1 MDIAAQ
7 PTLWGHAIS
16 SGRPVKGISSK
27 RLASGVG
34 CKPAIHFHP
43 LSPSMGGKFSAAKQG
58 GERFVPNRR
67 FLHDTGTRAA
77 KSSVES
83 SSGSPWVIGSL
94 VLYERKDG
102 RVGLGLVQELQGKKN
117 AFVLDGQ
124 SQKQVS
130 IQPKQVEC
138 VLKGGRYS
146 PADLEAFM
154 QAAAQVSSNEAD
166 GDQTQSSGLADA
178 WELAVADGVD
188 SWTLSDLA
196 DLVLGDA
203 SPKNLYLAYCMLSSD
218 KLYFKASKKDTGGS
232 LANFCYSPNS
242 QEVVQQKQKQLK
254 EQQEADAERARWAE
268 AAKAALA
275 VTKRSQQPTR
285 ESWLQGPY
293 AHRVKALEMTALAGD
308 TMKVPPKELALAQES
323 LSLAGIN
330 PPSANPQAPTSGGP
344 SLGSPLGDRC
354 FDLLCDLRVLRA
366 HEPLRVSRRGVPL
379 EFSKKLEE
387 AAQALLSSPPEDKC
401 ASSRIDLTHLRCYT
415 IDDAST
421 TEVDDGISVTSL
433 DGADLL
439 QGSDTKHA
447 VSGVRIWVHVADPTR
462 WLLGGVG
469 SSELL
474 EEAAARG
481 RSMYFPW
488 GSVPMFP
495 NSLAAGPFSLRD
507 GEVCDALSVAC
518 AVDDDGSI
526 LDVQVHPSRI
536 AITHKLTYHEADALI
551 ASTDA
556 QEQQQGQPDVSAD
569 QAAAAAAAVQDRQGE
584 VSSIGQNDLGVQL
597 DMRVLGL
604 ATKAR
609 RAYRTAA
616 GCIEIPLPEA
626 QVSVPKEDMDNLY
639 PRVNIRRLSQWE
651 SASRLMIA
659 EMMILA
665 GEGVGKLGAR
675 VGLPL
680 PYRAQPQ
687 PSLPTDE
694 IQASTPEGICKGYM
708 FRKCMT
714 KSTVAPTPS
723 RHASLGLST
732 YVQMTSPIRRYM
744 DIVAHLNLKAYL
756 AGTPLP
762 FSASAIE
769 QLATNAGSDRQRSMG
784 AAERAEEAYWVAEFF
799 RQRKKEGGATEW
811 PATVLG
817 WQRPDLKLASV
828 MLDELGLEVVIKVN
842 VDVNPGDY
850 LMLGLLEAR
859 PTEGLLRFY
868 VTDYLLSGGAMAA
881 MQASLQEIADAP
893 LEADESLWPSA
904 ISTEDEGDSAAE
916 GGDAGGVRL
925 AEAEA
930 FAASPLP
937 SDDELPPPPS
947 EAEHRAEQNVAT

>member
-1 MDIAAQ
+1 
-7 PTLWGHAIS
+7 
-16 SGRPVKGISSK
+16 
-27 RLASGVG
+27 
-34 CKPAIHFHP
+34 
-43 LSPSMGGKFSAAKQG
+43 
-58 GERFVPNRR
+58 
-67 FLHDTGTRAA
+67 
-77 KSSVES
+77 
-83 SSGSPWVIGSL
+83 
-94 VLYERKDG
+94 
-102 RVGLGLVQELQGKKN
+102 
-117 AFVLDGQ
+117 
-124 SQKQVS
+124 
-130 IQPKQVEC
+130 
-138 VLKGGRYS
+138 
-146 PADLEAFM
+146 M
-154 QAAAQVSSNEAD
+154 QAAAQVSSNAAD
-166 GDQTQSSGLADA
+166 GGQTQSCGLADA

-188 SWTLSDLA
+188 SWTIGDLA

-203 SPKNLYLAYCMLSSD
+203 SPKNQYLAYCMLSSD
-218 KLYFKASKKDTGGS
+218 KLYFKTQHQWLDRDSFLPSGLRLW
-232 LANFCYSPNS
+232 LAYKP
-242 QEVVQQKQKQLK
+242 LW
-254 EQQEADAERARWAE
+254 WAE
-268 AAKAALA
+268 AVKAALA

-293 AHRVKALEMTALAGD
+293 KHRVRALEMTALAGD
-308 TMKVPPKELALAQES
+308 TMTVPPPELALAQES
-323 LSLAGIN
+323 LSLAGVN
-330 PPSANPQAPTSGGP
+330 PPSANPQSQTSGGP

-366 HEPLRVSRRGVPL
+366 HEPLRVLRRGVPL
-379 EFSKKLEE
+379 DFSQKLEE

-401 ASSRIDLTHLRCYT
+401 ASSRTDLTHLRCYT

-439 QGSDTKHA
+439 QGGDTKHT

-507 GEVCDALSVAC
+507 GEV
-518 AVDDDGSI
+518 
-526 LDVQVHPSRI
+526 HPSRI
-536 AITHKLTYHEADALI
+536 NITHKLTYHEADALI
-551 ASTDA
+551 ATTDA
-556 QEQQQGQPDVSAD
+556 HEQQQGQQDGSED
-569 QAAAAAAAVQDRQGE
+569 QVAAAAAAAAAAAQDRQGE
-584 VSSIGQNDLGVQL
+584 TSSSGHDDVGVQV

-609 RAYRTAA
+609 RAYRKAA

-626 QVSVPKEDMDNLY
+626 QVSVPEEDMDNLY

-694 IQASTPEGICKGYM
+694 IQAATPEGICRGYM

-762 FSASAIE
+762 FSAAAIE
-769 QLATNAGSDRQRSMG
+769 QLASNTGNDRQRSMG

-799 RQRKKEGGATEW
+799 RQRKKEGGSTEW

-842 VDVNPGDY
+842 VGVNPGDY

-881 MQASLQEIADAP
+881 MQESLQAIADAP
-893 LEADESLWPSA
+893 LEADDSLWPSA
-904 ISTEDEGDSAAE
+904 ISTEDEEGSTEGD
-916 GGDAGGVRL
+916 GAGGVRL

-937 SDDELPPPPS
+937 SDEELPPPPS
-947 EAEHRAEQNVAT
+947 EGGLSASPEPASGADEHKVEQNAAT